1 MVTIQPCEPI
11 SLEKT
16 AKPKRI
22 LDLDLD
28 LDLVPLELDSSRNS
42 TYKRELGYVIHEG
55 ENEAEPRMSMIA
67 KNRIHSSWTPL
78 SDADTNNKIFEER
91 KNLVAKWFSKWTD
104 DQRRKMFDELVAL
117 GRRKQLEYARELI
130 DSRVPCHKDDFTR
143 YLPRVITLYIFSF
156 LDARSLCQCARVC
169 WYWRYL
175 SELDQLWMPKCVH
188 FGWYLSFTPSPYEN
202 GVWKR
207 NFTEQF
213 KIFQALMPKTH
224 TTSTPHSSDKRHNPL
239 NKSGKGGKKG
249 PTPWRGS
256 DPVPMDTWRFNYLNN
271 DEVVEEV
278 NKVRQRKAYGTSTA
292 DIIRNAKSKINTGS
306 NVLNTMPRSQSLTRV
321 SSTDGDFSERPRWA
335 RQGAPSSSS
344 QFVHKNAM
352 KQNGVLASITRPSP
366 VSPLPRPLSSRQ
378 SKVRP
383 GAGEG
388 GTSRPV
394 TARSARDPPT
404 TELFP
409 QTPWKVPDDV
419 DSDDEAV
426 H

>member
-1 MVTIQPCEPI
+1 
-11 SLEKT
+11 
-16 AKPKRI
+16 
-22 LDLDLD
+22 
-28 LDLVPLELDSSRNS
+28 
-42 TYKRELGYVIHEG
+42 
-55 ENEAEPRMSMIA
+55 MSMIA

-104 DQRRKMFDELVAL
+104 DQRRKMFDELIAL
-117 GRRKQLEYARELI
+117 GRRKQLEHARELI

-143 YLPRVITLYIFSF
+143 YLPRVITLYILSF
-156 LDARSLCQCARVC
+156 LDAGSLCQCARVC

-188 FGWYLSFTPSPYEN
+188 FGWYLSFQPSPYEN

-207 NFTEQF
+207 NFIEQF
-213 KIFQALMPKTH
+213 KLFQALMPKPKPI
-224 TTSTPHSSDKRHNPL
+224 TTQSSDRRHNPL
-239 NKSGKGGKKG
+239 SKSTKGGKKG

-256 DPVPMDTWRFNYLNN
+256 DPVPTDTWRYNYLNN

-278 NKVRQRKAYGTSTA
+278 NKVRQRKSLGSNTSEL
-292 DIIRNAKSKINTGS
+292 IKNAKSKINTGS
-306 NVLNTMPRSQSLTRV
+306 HVLNTMMRSQSLTRI
-321 SSTDGDFSERPRWA
+321 SSPNGESFERPKWA
-335 RQGAPSSSS
+335 RQG
-344 QFVHKNAM
+344 QFLHKNAM

-366 VSPLPRPLSSRQ
+366 VSPPPPRPTSSRQ
-378 SKVRP
+378 SRVKP

-394 TARSARDPPT
+394 TARSARDPPS

-409 QTPWKVPDDV
+409 QTPWKVPDAA
-419 DSDDEAV
+419 DSDDDHPA